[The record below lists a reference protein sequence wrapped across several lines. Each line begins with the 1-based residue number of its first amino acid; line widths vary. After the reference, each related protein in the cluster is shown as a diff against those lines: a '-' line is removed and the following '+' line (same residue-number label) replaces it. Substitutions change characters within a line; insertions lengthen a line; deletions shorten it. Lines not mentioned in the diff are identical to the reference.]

1 MGGRAKGKKD
11 LKAVTKKSPIAR
23 AEPWRIHFFQRH
35 EEDDP
40 TQTVPAQ
47 VFLEAC
53 PDKVSAKIVAVLRAV
68 ADAPPP
74 AFSGGGMWEA
84 MHDEMSGY
92 YEVRADGLQRKH
104 YRLFCLLER
113 DGAALGLGGPSIVLI
128 DGREKAY
135 LTELRKE
142 DYAAVKKLGD
152 EYRARKP
159 RNVLG

>member
-1 MGGRAKGKKD
+1 MGGKSKGKQSTV
-11 LKAVTKKSPIAR
+11 AMKKSPTAR
-23 AEPWRIHFFQRH
+23 PEPWRIQFFQRH
-35 EEDDP
+35 EDDDA
-40 TQTVPAQ
+40 TRTVPAQ
-47 VFLEAC
+47 VFLDAC
-53 PDKVSAKIVAVLRAV
+53 PEKVSAKIVAVLHAV
-68 ADAPPP
+68 AAAPPP
-74 AFSGGGMWEA
+74 AFSGGGLWEA

-92 YEVRADGLQRKH
+92 YEVRADGAQRKH

-128 DGREKAY
+128 DGRGKAY

-159 RNVLG
+159 RSVLA